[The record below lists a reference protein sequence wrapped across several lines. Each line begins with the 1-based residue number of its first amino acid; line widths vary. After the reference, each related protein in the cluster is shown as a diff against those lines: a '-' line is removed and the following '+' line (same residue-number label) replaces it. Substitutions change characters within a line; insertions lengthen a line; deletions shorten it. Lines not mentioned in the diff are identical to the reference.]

1 MRENSSQ
8 FFVGID
14 IGTSQV
20 RCVVGSLD
28 STSDEPKISII
39 GYGSSENTGMKK
51 GITAHIEEVAS
62 AVHNSIVEAERV
74 SGVKIENATVNI
86 NGSHIGGINSKGVVA
101 ISASSKQISYADKY
115 RAEEAA
121 TIVQLPSNREII
133 QVFPKNYQVDGQ
145 DSIKDPVG
153 MQGVRLEVETHIIT
167 ATTPYLKSLD
177 QVLKSVGVYPS
188 NYTVS
193 GLAAAEIVLS
203 RKQREAGCLVI
214 DIGASTT
221 NMAVIED
228 GEVQHVAVIPM
239 GGINITNDLAIGL
252 KIDLEIAEKMKLKHA
267 ALADAAK
274 TGKVS
279 VEKNKMNYV
288 FEADDVNMIVEAR
301 AEEIFEYIDKELEI
315 IQRSQKLPGGVVLV
329 GGTAKIPGL
338 ADFAKDKLGL
348 SAKIGSLKNING
360 IMDNAK
366 DLRAISSV
374 GLMYLDMIFGQDPDS
389 HNLNKNN
396 LNIHGGASIIRSIWS
411 KIKP

>member
-1 MRENSSQ
+1 MRDNSSQ
-8 FFVGID
+8 FFVGLD

-28 STSDEPKISII
+28 SSSDEPELSIV
-39 GYGSSENTGMKK
+39 GYGSAENTGMRK
-51 GITAHIEEVAS
+51 GVIAHIDEVTS
-62 AVHNSIVEAERV
+62 AVHNSIIEAERI
-74 SGVKIENATVNI
+74 SGIKIENATVNV
-86 NGSHIGGINSKGVVA
+86 NGSHISGLNSRGVVA
-101 ISASSKQISYADKY
+101 ISASSKQILPADKY

-167 ATTPYLKSLD
+167 ATTPYLKGLD
-177 QVLKSVGVYPS
+177 QVLKAVGVYPS
-188 NYTVS
+188 NYTVN
-193 GLAAAEIVLS
+193 GLAGAEIVLS
-203 RKQREAGCLVI
+203 RKQREAGCAVI

-221 NMAVIED
+221 NIAVIED

-267 ALADAAK
+267 SLGESSK

-279 VEKNKMNYV
+279 VEKDKINYV
-288 FEADDVNMIVEAR
+288 YEAEDVNMIVEAR
-301 AEEIFEYIDKELEI
+301 IEEIFEYIDKELET
-315 IQRSQKLPGGVVLV
+315 IQKSQKLPGGVVLV
-329 GGTAKIPGL
+329 GGTAKIPGI
-338 ADFAKDKLGL
+338 DEFSKEKLGL
-348 SAKIGSLKNING
+348 AVKIGSLKNISG
-360 IMDNAK
+360 ITDKAK
-366 DLRAISSV
+366 DIRVLSAV
-374 GLMYLDMIFGQDPDS
+374 GLMYLDMIFGQDDS
-389 HNLNKNN
+389 SRHLSKNN
-396 LNIHGGASIIRSIWS
+396 LNVHTGASIIRSIWS